1 MAFQGAV
8 SEFRTEVERK
18 MRLDVYRWFSILA
31 RHSIQI
37 FSVSAPGRQTKSHTC
52 AQETGIPN
60 KGIVSNRVPHS
71 SSHLEMINLVGP
83 VKIAANMILWS
94 TDSCCFRNWV
104 GDKISSA
111 RNDTQSIF
119 VPYNHIKSLWIFEWI
134 QQMSGQYTCIF
145 HHCIPLQLPRIRNTC
160 SSSSGQSWKWHKP
173 RSLAHRAVQETI
185 NIRPGH
191 HRTCTN

>member
-52 AQETGIPN
+52 ALETGIPN
-60 KGIVSNRVPHS
+60 EGIVSIRVPHS

-83 VKIAANMILWS
+83 VKIAANMIL
-94 TDSCCFRNWV
+94 
-104 GDKISSA
+104 
-111 RNDTQSIF
+111 
-119 VPYNHIKSLWIFEWI
+119 
-134 QQMSGQYTCIF
+134 
-145 HHCIPLQLPRIRNTC
+145 
-160 SSSSGQSWKWHKP
+160 
-173 RSLAHRAVQETI
+173 
-185 NIRPGH
+185 
-191 HRTCTN
+191 